1 MNEGVGNCEL
11 VWIVLVIIGIKTKL
25 KQLDTELALLKTT
38 QFQTET
44 IQWTDI
50 EWKKYILYD

>member
-1 MNEGVGNCEL
+1 MNEGVGNCDISL
-11 VWIVLVIIGIKTKL
+11 NCARYNWLGIKTKL

-44 IQWTDI
+44 IQ
-50 EWKKYILYD
+50 